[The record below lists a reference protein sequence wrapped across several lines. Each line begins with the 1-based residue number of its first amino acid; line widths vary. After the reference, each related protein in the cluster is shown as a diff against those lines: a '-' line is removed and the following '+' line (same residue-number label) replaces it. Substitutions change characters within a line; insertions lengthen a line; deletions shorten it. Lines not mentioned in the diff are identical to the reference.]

1 MMFASTQYNS
11 KKK

>member
-1 MMFASTQYNS
+1 MFASTQYNS